1 MSDDDDVL
9 GWLEESEGADAAKQT
24 QEEGEDDLKAA
35 LDWLKEDESGE
46 EEVRTVKA
54 KAEDTTGLDW
64 LEEDG
69 ANPALTTESEEEGDE
84 ANQSIFSMALDDFF
98 EGLEGENQAKG
109 KAAPAAEGD
118 ATIVTSGRGGVR
130 RRRAQPGADR
140 RLDKVMST
148 LIRYLTRK
156 EPVRES
162 QLDTIFRLTV
172 GKIVDPIHAEVLVVY
187 FLDADMNAHF
197 AHLFYSKSLFRNHP
211 GLEDKFQ
218 ASLEKLGQMRI
229 PAGSGI
235 VGRAIQGKK
244 SITSLDA
251 KSDPDFHNHLGE
263 VTGYAV
269 RTMLTVP
276 IADGQEVYGA
286 IQVMNKDP
294 HSGEEFFS
302 FQDLKLLEELSSYLG
317 RLIHLVRDPELERT
331 DAEIAGYYAKLA
343 HTEIVDLNSGEFHW
357 DERLWEVVGLEAIA
371 KYQILPVKKLDSK
384 SLQVVMVNPL
394 DQTRRSSFEAATDLH
409 IGDALV
415 ASDEQ
420 IQAVLK
426 ERLKKVSNVTA
437 EGGLDELTAGME
449 GSEKVDVEASESEE
463 ESGPIIKLANRIV
476 EDAYSRGA
484 SDIHVEPYETY
495 ARVRYRVDG
504 DLQER
509 MRFPLKALPALV
521 SRIKIMA
528 NLDIAEKRLPQDG
541 KIKFKRYSKRGIDVD
556 LRVATGPMTYG
567 EKVVLRLLSK
577 GSINLGLDVMGFS
590 EENLLKYR
598 WACKQPYGMILNVG
612 PTGSGKT
619 TTLYAGLTEVN
630 DVAVNIQTAE
640 DPVEYPLEGINQMQM
655 HKDIGLTFATALRC
669 YLRMDPDIILVGEIR
684 DLETAEIAIEASL
697 TGHLLFSTLH
707 TNDAPGTVSRF
718 IEMGIEPFL
727 VSSSLLVCC
736 AQRLLR
742 RTCDK
747 CRVEWV
753 PNEEEKKILAMDPR
767 PLGTQMWRAKE
778 DKKAKKPCQKCNGA
792 GYKGRCGTHE
802 VLSLDDEMRHLIN
815 QEAPT
820 HVLKA
825 AAIKA
830 GMRTIFQDAL
840 FKVKQG
846 VTDLPDVISTVK
858 ADEVA
863 GARQDEFA
871 VGAGHAKD
879 AKDAKKK

>member
-9 GWLEESEGADAAKQT
+9 GWLEESEAGDKKT
-24 QEEGEDDLKAA
+24 QEEDDLKEA
-35 LDWLKEDESGE
+35 LDWLKEDDSGE
-46 EEVRTVKA
+46 GEAETPTVRA
-54 KAEDTTGLDW
+54 KSEDTTGLDW
-64 LEEDG
+64 LEDDG
-69 ANPALTTESEEEGDE
+69 AAPALTSEGEEADDE

-98 EGLEGENQAKG
+98 EGLEGE
-109 KAAPAAEGD
+109 AAPPKPGVQAEGD
-118 ATIVTSGRGGVR
+118 ATIVTRRGVSR
-130 RRRAQPGADR
+130 RRVPGGADR

-156 EPVRES
+156 ETVRES

-187 FLDADMNAHF
+187 FLDGEMNAHF

-229 PAGSGI
+229 TAGSGI
-235 VGRAIQGKK
+235 VGRAIQAKK

-263 VTGYAV
+263 VTGYGV

-276 IADGQEVYGA
+276 IADGEEVYGA

-302 FQDLKLLEELSSYLG
+302 YQDLKLLEELSAYLG

-331 DAEIAGYYAKLA
+331 DEEIAGYYSKLA
-343 HTEIVDLNSGEFHW
+343 KTEMVDLESGEFHF
-357 DERLWEVVGLEAIA
+357 DERLWEVVGLDAIS

-394 DQTRRSSFEAATDLH
+394 DQTRRTNFEAATDMH

-415 ASDEQ
+415 ATEAQ
-420 IQAVLK
+420 IAAVL
-426 ERLKKVSNVTA
+426 EQRLKTKSKAMA
-437 EGGLDELTAGME
+437 EGGLDELTAGM
-449 GSEKVDVEASESEE
+449 GGDAEKVDVEAESEE

-484 SDIHVEPYETY
+484 SDIHIEPYETY

-509 MRFPLKALPALV
+509 MRFPLKALAALV
-521 SRIKIMA
+521 SRVKIMS

-541 KIKFKRYSKRGIDVD
+541 KIKFKRFSKRGLDID

-567 EKVVLRLLSK
+567 EKVVMRLLSK
-577 GSINLGLDVMGFS
+577 GSINLGLDAMGFS
-590 EENLLKYR
+590 DENLLKYR
-598 WACKQPYGMILNVG
+598 WGCKQPYGMILNVG

-630 DVAVNIQTAE
+630 DVTVNIQTAE

-655 HKDIGLTFATALRC
+655 HKDIGLTFATALKC

-707 TNDAPGTVSRF
+707 TNDAAGTVTRF

-747 CRVEWV
+747 CRVEWT
-753 PNEEEKKILAMDPR
+753 PNEEELKILQMDPR
-767 PLGTQMWRAKE
+767 PLGPTMFRAKE
-778 DKKAKKPCQKCNGA
+778 DRKAKKPCPKCGGA

-802 VLSLDDEMRHLIN
+802 VLSLDDELRHLIN
-815 QEAPT
+815 LERPT
-820 HVLKA
+820 HEIKA
-825 AAIKA
+825 AAIKN
-830 GMRTIFQDAL
+830 GMKTIFQDAL
-840 FKVKQG
+840 LKVKQG
-846 VTDLPDVISTVK
+846 TTDLPDVIATVK
-858 ADEVA
+858 ADETA
-863 GARQDEFA
+863 GQRQDA
-871 VGAGHAKD
+871 IGKGLV
-879 AKDAKKK
+879 